1 MPELPEV
8 EIIRRQLEKVLV
20 GQRIKKIKVLK
31 KKSLQGDSLQVEGKR
46 IVRVRRKAK
55 VLIVELEGGKYL
67 LIHLKMTGQ
76 LIYYDE
82 KSQISN
88 SKKQTKHT
96 RVVFELDRGKL
107 FFNDMRVFGWIKVVD
122 DGGMKKEFSKFGPD
136 VISKEF
142 TVEHLRK
149 VLMSSGRAV
158 KLILVDQKK
167 IGGIGNI
174 YANDGLYC
182 AGIDPRKKA
191 REIGEDRKLVKKL
204 QRCLKKVIEAGIKY
218 GGATASDD
226 KYINAQGLRGKY
238 QEHFLV
244 YEKAGEKCSKCKGKI
259 RKIKLGGRGTYFCQI
274 CQK

>member
-8 EIIRRQLEKVLV
+8 EIIRRQLDKVLK

-46 IVRVRRKAK
+46 IVKVGRKAK
-55 VLIVELEGGKYL
+55 MLIVGLENKKCL

-76 LIYYDE
+76 LVYISKSE
-82 KSQISN
+82 KE
-88 SKKQTKHT
+88 KLLHKHT
-96 RVVFELDRGKL
+96 RVVVELDKGKL

-122 DGGMKKEFSKFGPD
+122 GEGMKKEFSKFGPD
-136 VISKEF
+136 VIDKEF
-142 TVEHLRK
+142 TVEYLEK
-149 VLMSSGRAV
+149 VLKSSGRAV
-158 KLILVDQKK
+158 KLVLMDQKK

-191 REIGEDRKLVKKL
+191 REIGEDKKLVKRL

-238 QEHFLV
+238 QKHFLV
-244 YEKAGEKCSKCKGKI
+244 YEREGEKCNRCKGKI
-259 RKIKLGGRGTYFCQI
+259 KKIKLGGRGTYFCPK
-274 CQK
+274 CQV

>member
-8 EIIRRQLEKVLV
+8 ETIRRQLEKVLV

-46 IVRVRRKAK
+46 IVGVKRKAK
-55 VLIVELEGGKYL
+55 VLIVELEGKPASPKASRGKYL

-76 LIYYDE
+76 LVYTSKSE
-82 KSQISN
+82 KRRLQ
-88 SKKQTKHT
+88 SKYT
-96 RVVFELDRGKL
+96 RVVFELDKGKL
-107 FFNDMRVFGWIKVVD
+107 FFNDMRLFGWIKVVD
-122 DGGMKKEFSKFGPD
+122 EKEMEREFSKFGPD
-136 VISKEF
+136 VVSKEF

-182 AGIDPRKKA
+182 AGIDPKRKA
-191 REIGEDRKLVKKL
+191 REIGEDKRLVERLYK
-204 QRCLKKVIEAGIKY
+204 CLRKVIKAGIKY
-218 GGATASDD
+218 GGVTA
-226 KYINAQGLRGKY
+226 RGKY

-244 YEKAGEKCSKCKGKI
+244 YEREGEKCNRCKGKI
-259 RKIKLGGRGTYFCQI
+259 KKIKLGGRGTYFCQI